1 LNHPVIIIYFCH
13 QSSTGVLDKTLDRV
27 LEQYISP
34 IRTKLVLEAFDVCV
48 MTECLFVKPK
58 VAFGSEVV
66 VNVGNYFH
74 GS

>member
-48 MTECLFVKPK
+48 MTECLSICKTESRFWQRSSCKC
-58 VAFGSEVV
+58 S
-66 VNVGNYFH
+66 
-74 GS
+74 